1 MILRKQLIHPHRP
14 HDAGDAVAALP
25 PTGAAPADP
34 ARGRSAG
41 GRPAFQAVCSS
52 TEQDPQ
58 GTEAQG
64 GGAAADGSPGTASP
78 GAGE

>member
-41 GRPAFQAVCSS
+41 GPAFQAACSS

-64 GGAAADGSPGTASP
+64 GGAATDGSPGTASP